1 MKARVRQCSASIV
14 KRGCLVS
21 YVGALPVAVRRRRL
35 VCQAAA
41 VSPPDQIAG
50 LPEFLGNLK
59 YNDQG
64 LVAVIVQVTDAIRD
78 ELNCAWLWQPFR
90 TSTGS

>member
-1 MKARVRQCSASIV
+1 MKARVRQCSALVV
-14 KRGCLVS
+14 KSRCLAS
-21 YVGALPVAVRRRRL
+21 HVGALPVAARRRRL

-41 VSPPDQIAG
+41 VSPPEQIAG

-64 LVAVIVQVTDAIRD
+64 LVAVIVQVTDAIPD
-78 ELNCAWLWQPFR
+78 DLNCA
-90 TSTGS
+90 